1 MVVDCK
7 IARPLR
13 SVNGVFSSRAEAL
26 GLQRRLRNC
35 FRTLEG
41 EQGPVT
47 HIQSSLSMC
56 MSGRACACSLV
67 SVRVYVCARGLL
79 VCVCVCTRICREN
92 VSTVAG
98 FRHFC
103 PTDIYV
109 SVGFY
114 EDLTPRGCLGSAFS
128 RCLRTNGNISGI
140 ILSSMS
146 VVA

>member
-1 MVVDCK
+1 MAVDCK

-13 SVNGVFSSRAEAL
+13 AVNGVFSSRAEAV

-79 VCVCVCTRICREN
+79 VCVCVCVHESAAKMFPRLLVLDISARPTFMFLWDFTRILPC
-92 VSTVAG
+92 VDV
-98 FRHFC
+98 
-103 PTDIYV
+103 
-109 SVGFY
+109 
-114 EDLTPRGCLGSAFS
+114 
-128 RCLRTNGNISGI
+128 
-140 ILSSMS
+140 
-146 VVA
+146 